1 MMGTA
6 ANLSARD
13 NIGVMAFMES
23 ESIKLATTKGFKGI
37 ISTNT
42 NPITQQFGE
51 SVFGYQTIAEF
62 HMNKYTDRNGNR
74 PFAKASDNQKV
85 VIMHKA
91 LK

>member
-23 ESIKLATTKGFKGI
+23 ECIKLATQRGFKGI

-51 SVFGYQTIAEF
+51 SVFGYQTIAEYQ
-62 HMNKYTDRNGNR
+62 MSEYTDRDGIR

-85 VIMHKA
+85 VIMYKN